1 MSLLR
6 RRTKIEAPDARR
18 GREDRAAE
26 EAALLARVAGGER
39 EEPLGTLYDRYG
51 GGVYGLGIRLLGDRG
66 TAEEL
71 VQDTFVRLWRAA
83 PSFDPNKGSART
95 FLYEI
100 ARRAAIDLHRRA
112 AARPRLSSFEGAEA
126 AAGEGEPPEPAESEV
141 DRLVLGLAVREAL
154 DALSE
159 EHRETLELHY
169 REDLTQ
175 REIAQRLDMPLGTV
189 KTRTFY
195 GLKALRQ
202 ELEERE
208 VVG

>member
-1 MSLLR
+1 MPLLR
-6 RRTKIEAPDARR
+6 RRSKSGSSEAGEAR
-18 GREDRAAE
+18 GDRAAE
-26 EAALLARVAGGER
+26 EADLLARVARGER

-51 GGVYGLGIRLLGDRG
+51 GSVYGLGIRLLGDRG
-66 TAEEL
+66 MAEEL

-83 PSFDPNKGSART
+83 ASFDPDKGSART

-112 AARPRLSSFEGAEA
+112 AVRPRLSAFEGGESRAE
-126 AAGEGEPPEPAESEV
+126 EGEPSEPSESGV

-175 REIAQRLDMPLGTV
+175 RQIAERLEVPLGTV

>member
-1 MSLLR
+1 MALLR
-6 RRTKIEAPDARR
+6 RRSKGDAPEAGSAR
-18 GREDRAAE
+18 ENRAAQ
-26 EAALLARVAGGER
+26 EAALLARVARGER
-39 EEPLGTLYDRYG
+39 EGPLGTLYDRYG
-51 GGVYGLGIRLLGDRG
+51 GSVYGLGIRLLGDRG
-66 TAEEL
+66 MAEEL

-83 PSFDPNKGSART
+83 PSFDPGKGSART
-95 FLYEI
+95 LLYEI

-112 AARPRLSSFEGAEA
+112 AVRPRLSPFDGDESQAEEGPS
-126 AAGEGEPPEPAESEV
+126 EPSESGV

-175 REIAQRLDMPLGTV
+175 RQIAERLEVPLGTV